1 MKRTGKTYTL
11 RGSFPMELNGS
22 TVFSGELAE
31 NIFSYDSFDQTKGWI
46 VKNCWAWIDMIDG
59 TGGGDSRLG
68 LQFCLTTDTLN
79 ANAGGSITGLK
90 DFLEQY
96 RPQDNRTIAW
106 NQQDVHRRDNVN
118 KDFIMP
124 TNAFIDTCSFL
135 IDEDRIITRDLFLQ
149 GYGTTEGA
157 TVTTNVNYFI
167 ALEEVELTPTENIM
181 SQIKGISQSI
191 T

>member
-1 MKRTGKTYTL
+1 MCLPGRTE
-11 RGSFPMELNGS
+11 S
-22 TVFSGELAE
+22 
-31 NIFSYDSFDQTKGWI
+31 
-46 VKNCWAWIDMIDG
+46 
-59 TGGGDSRLG
+59 
-68 LQFCLTTDTLN
+68 QFHGLTTDTLN